1 MLSKLAFKNASK
13 SIRDYAVYFFTLA
26 LAVCIFYMF
35 NSIYAQ
41 KDIMVVTETTA
52 ESMKALRQIL
62 SYISV
67 FVAVVLGFLIVY
79 ANNFFIRRRKKELGV
94 YMTLGMSKRNISMIL
109 MLETSFM
116 AGMALVTGLLLGIF
130 GSQMMSVFTAK
141 IFEADLSAY
150 RFVFAPDAAVKSVI
164 YFGVIF
170 LVVMLLNTITIGKY
184 KLIDLLYG
192 GRKNET
198 INETIRIKNMK
209 TAMKVF
215 VASILCLAAA
225 YALILNNGIIHVN
238 LYFALS
244 IILGTVGT
252 LLFFWSLSGILIKIM
267 QRNKRLYF
275 KQLNMFVVRQ
285 FSSKINTNF
294 VSLSVVCIVLLLV
307 IGIFSTGYSMQNI
320 LSTQLRTEIPYE
332 YSVIDYNYGESD
344 TILSRLPSEIKGSSL
359 IADSY
364 ECVEGIMA
372 EGKAHYQD
380 YDVEIPE
387 ALSAYGYGDTPLTFV
402 SLSDYNGM
410 RKLQGMDEV
419 DLSENNY
426 RILYDN
432 ENVRELAEQFH
443 DKNINITIDENVLSP
458 VNEAEE
464 FTMSNSDMGQIIFV
478 VADTWMK
485 NMNVDTM
492 IWNVQCVNEDAAK
505 EFGTL
510 LDNYQEKSKREC
522 AFAHYVGKQQVYESS
537 VTTKAIIAFL
547 AIYLGIVFMIA
558 CAAILAIQQLS
569 EATDNVERYNLL
581 KKLGVERCE
590 LKHALFVQ
598 ILSYF
603 LLPLL
608 LAVIHSVVGLTVA
621 SREVIKVFG
630 DMNVASTIFVTSV
643 FIVFV
648 YGSYFLLTYVG
659 SKSVINKE

>member
-13 SIRDYAVYFFTLA
+13 SIKDYAVYFFTLV

-62 SYISV
+62 SYISA

-116 AGMALVTGLLLGIF
+116 ACIALVTGLLLGIF

-198 INETIRIKNMK
+198 IRIKNMK
-209 TAMKVF
+209 TATKVF
-215 VASILCLAAA
+215 AASILCLAAA
-225 YALILNNGIIHVN
+225 YALILNNGIVHVN

-244 IILGTVGT
+244 IIFGTVGT
-252 LLFFWSLSGILIKIM
+252 LLFFWSLSGILVKIM

-332 YSVIDYNYGESD
+332 YCVIDYNNGETD
-344 TILSRLPSEIKGSSL
+344 TILSRLPSEIKDSSL

-364 ECVEGIMA
+364 ECMEGIMA
-372 EGKAHYQD
+372 EGKAYYKD

-387 ALSAYGYGDTPLTFV
+387 TLSAYGYGDSPLTFV

-432 ENVRELAEQFH
+432 ENVRELAKQFH

-458 VNEAEE
+458 TNEAEK

-510 LDNYQEKSKREC
+510 LDNYSKKSEREC
-522 AFAHYVGKQQVYESS
+522 AFVHYVGKQQVYESS

-569 EATDNVERYNLL
+569 EATDNVERYKLL
-581 KKLGVERCE
+581 KKLGVEHRE
-590 LKHALFVQ
+590 LNRALFIQ
-598 ILSYF
+598 ILSYY

-630 DMNVASTIFVTSV
+630 AMNVASTILVTSI

-659 SKSVINKE
+659 SKSVINKG

>member
-13 SIRDYAVYFFTLA
+13 SIRDYAVYFFTLV
-26 LAVCIFYMF
+26 LGVCVFYMF

-94 YMTLGMSKRNISMIL
+94 YMTLGMSKRNISTIL
-109 MLETSFM
+109 MLETSLM
-116 AGMALVTGLLLGIF
+116 ACIALVTGLLLGIF

-170 LVVMLLNTITIGKY
+170 LVVMVLNTIAIGKY

-198 INETIRIKNMK
+198 IRIKNMK
-209 TAMKVF
+209 TATKVF
-215 VASILCLAAA
+215 AASILCLAAA
-225 YALILNNGIIHVN
+225 YALILNNGIVHVN

-252 LLFFWSLSGILIKIM
+252 LLFFWSLSGILVKIM
-267 QRNKRLYF
+267 QRNKKLYF

-332 YSVIDYNYGESD
+332 YSVIDYNNGESD
-344 TILSRLPSEIKGSSL
+344 MILSRLPSEIKDSSL

-364 ECVEGIMA
+364 ECVEGTMS
-372 EGKAHYQD
+372 EGKAYYKD
-380 YDVEIPE
+380 YNVKIPE
-387 ALSAYGYGDTPLTFV
+387 TLSAYGYGDTPLTFV
-402 SLSDYNGM
+402 SLSDYNGL
-410 RKLQGMDEV
+410 RKLQGMEAV
-419 DLSENNY
+419 DLSVNNY
-426 RILYDN
+426 RILYDK
-432 ENVRELAEQFH
+432 ENVRELAEQFY
-443 DKNINITIDENVLSP
+443 DKNINLTIDGNVLSP

-464 FTMSNSDMGQIIFV
+464 FIMSNSDNGQIIFV
-478 VADTWMK
+478 VTDTWMN

-492 IWNVQCVNEDAAK
+492 IWNVQCVSEDAAK
-505 EFGTL
+505 EFDTL
-510 LDNYQEKSKREC
+510 LDDYWKKSEREC
-522 AFAHYVGKQQVYESS
+522 AFVYYVGKQQVYESS

-581 KKLGVERCE
+581 KKLGVERRE
-590 LKHALFVQ
+590 LNHALFIQ

-630 DMNVASTIFVTSV
+630 NMNVASTIFATSV
-643 FIVFV
+643 FIVLV
-648 YGSYFLLTYVG
+648 YGIYFLLTYVG
-659 SKSVINKE
+659 SKSVINKGE

>member
-13 SIRDYAVYFFTLA
+13 SIKDYAVYFFTLV
-26 LAVCIFYMF
+26 LGVCIFYMF

-62 SYISV
+62 SYISA

-94 YMTLGMSKRNISMIL
+94 YMTLGMSKRNISTIL

-116 AGMALVTGLLLGIF
+116 ACIALVTGLLLGIF

-192 GRKNET
+192 GRKNEA
-198 INETIRIKNMK
+198 IRIKNMK

-225 YALILNNGIIHVN
+225 YVLILNNGIIHVN

-252 LLFFWSLSGILIKIM
+252 LLFFWSLSGILVQIM
-267 QRNKRLYF
+267 QHNKRLYF

-332 YSVIDYNYGESD
+332 YCVIDYNNGETD
-344 TILSRLPSEIKGSSL
+344 TILSRLPSEIKDSSL

-364 ECVEGIMA
+364 ECMEGIMA
-372 EGKAHYQD
+372 EGKAYYKD

-387 ALSAYGYGDTPLTFV
+387 TLSAYGYGDSPLTFV

-410 RKLQGMDEV
+410 RKLQGMDSV
-419 DLSENNY
+419 DLLENNY
-426 RILYDN
+426 RILYN
-432 ENVRELAEQFH
+432 KENVRGLAEQFH
-443 DKNINITIDENVLSP
+443 DKSINLTIEENVLSP

-492 IWNVQCVNEDAAK
+492 IWNVQCVSEDAAK
-505 EFGTL
+505 EFDTL

-522 AFAHYVGKQQVYESS
+522 AFAYYVGKQQAYESS

-569 EATDNVERYNLL
+569 EATDNVERYKLL
-581 KKLGVERCE
+581 KKLGVEHRE
-590 LKHALFVQ
+590 LNRALFIQ
-598 ILSYF
+598 ILSYY

-630 DMNVASTIFVTSV
+630 DMNVASTILVTSI

-659 SKSVINKE
+659 SKSVINKG

>member
-13 SIRDYAVYFFTLA
+13 SIRDYAVYFFTLV

-41 KDIMVVTETTA
+41 RDIMVVTETTA

-109 MLETSFM
+109 TLETSFM
-116 AGMALVTGLLLGIF
+116 AGMALATGLLLGIF

-170 LVVMLLNTITIGKY
+170 LVVMLLNTIVIGKY

-192 GRKNET
+192 GRK
-198 INETIRIKNMK
+198 NETIRIKNMK

-225 YALILNNGIIHVN
+225 YVLILNNGIIHVN

-252 LLFFWSLSGILIKIM
+252 LLFFWSLSGILVKIM
-267 QRNKRLYF
+267 WRNKRLYF

-294 VSLSVVCIVLLLV
+294 VSLSVVCIVLILV

-332 YSVIDYNYGESD
+332 YSVIDYNNGETD
-344 TILSRLPSEIKGSSL
+344 TILSRLPSEIKDSSL

-364 ECVEGIMA
+364 ECLKGTMA
-372 EGKAHYQD
+372 DGKAYYKD
-380 YDVEIPE
+380 YDVKIPE
-387 ALSAYGYGDTPLTFV
+387 TLAAYGFGDLPLTFV
-402 SLSDYNGM
+402 SLSDYNGL
-410 RKLQGMDEV
+410 RKLQGMDEL
-419 DLSENNY
+419 DLSEKNY
-426 RILYDN
+426 RILYDK
-432 ENVRELAEQFH
+432 ENVRELAEQFY
-443 DKNINITIDENVLSP
+443 DKNINLTIDGNVLSP
-458 VNEAEE
+458 VNKAEE
-464 FTMSNSDMGQIIFV
+464 FTMSNSDHGQIIFV
-478 VADTWMK
+478 VADTWMN

-492 IWNVQCVNEDAAK
+492 IWNVQCVSEDAAK
-505 EFGTL
+505 EFSTL
-510 LDNYQEKSKREC
+510 LDNYQEKDEREC
-522 AFAHYVGKQQVYESS
+522 AFTYYVGKQQVYESS
-537 VTTKAIIAFL
+537 VTTKATIAFL

-581 KKLGVERCE
+581 KKLGVERRE
-590 LKHALFVQ
+590 LNHALFIQ

-608 LAVIHSVVGLTVA
+608 LAVIHSIVGLTVA

-643 FIVFV
+643 FIVLV

-659 SKSVINKE
+659 SKSVINKG

>member
-13 SIRDYAVYFFTLA
+13 SIRDYAVYFFTLV

-116 AGMALVTGLLLGIF
+116 ACMALVTGLLIGIF

-170 LVVMLLNTITIGKY
+170 LVVILLNTIAIGKY

-198 INETIRIKNMK
+198 IRIKNMK
-209 TAMKVF
+209 TATKVF
-215 VASILCLAAA
+215 AASVLCLAAA
-225 YALILNNGIIHVN
+225 YALILNNGIVHVN

-252 LLFFWSLSGILIKIM
+252 LLFFWSLSGILVKIM

-320 LSTQLRTEIPYE
+320 LSTQLRAEIPYE

-344 TILSRLPSEIKGSSL
+344 TILSRLPSEIKDSSL

-364 ECVEGIMA
+364 ECMEWTMA
-372 EGKAHYQD
+372 GGKAYYKD
-380 YDVEIPE
+380 YDVQIPE
-387 ALSAYGYGDTPLTFV
+387 TMSAYGFGDTPLTFV

-458 VNEAEE
+458 VDEAEE

-510 LDNYQEKSKREC
+510 LDNYSKKSEREC
-522 AFAHYVGKQQVYESS
+522 AFVHYVGKQQVYESS

-581 KKLGVERCE
+581 KKLGVERRE
-590 LKHALFVQ
+590 LNHALFIQ

-630 DMNVASTIFVTSV
+630 NMNVASTIFATSV
-643 FIVFV
+643 FIVLV
-648 YGSYFLLTYVG
+648 YGIYFLLTYVG
-659 SKSVINKE
+659 SKSVINKG

>member
-13 SIRDYAVYFFTLA
+13 SIRDYAVYFFTLV

-192 GRKNET
+192 GRK
-198 INETIRIKNMK
+198 NETIRIKNMK

-372 EGKAHYQD
+372 EGKVYYQD

-426 RILYDN
+426 RILYDKDT
-432 ENVRELAEQFH
+432 VRELAKQFH
-443 DKNINITIDENVLSP
+443 DKNINLTLDGNVLSP

-464 FTMSNSDMGQIIFV
+464 FIMSNSGMGQIIFV
-478 VADTWMK
+478 VADAWMK

-492 IWNVQCVNEDAAK
+492 IWNVQCVSEDAAK
-505 EFGTL
+505 EFGAL
-510 LDNYQEKSKREC
+510 LDNYQEKSEREC
-522 AFAHYVGKQQVYESS
+522 AFVHYVSKQQVYESS

-581 KKLGVERCE
+581 KKLGVERRE
-590 LKHALFVQ
+590 LNRALFIQ

-603 LLPLL
+603 LFPLL

-621 SREVIKVFG
+621 SREVIEVFG
-630 DMNVASTIFVTSV
+630 DMNVASTIFATSV
-643 FIVFV
+643 FIVLV

-659 SKSVINKE
+659 SKSVINKG

>member
-170 LVVMLLNTITIGKY
+170 LVVILLNTIAIGKY

-198 INETIRIKNMK
+198 IRIKNMK
-209 TAMKVF
+209 TATKVF
-215 VASILCLAAA
+215 AASVLCLAAA
-225 YALILNNGIIHVN
+225 YALILNNGIVHVN

-332 YSVIDYNYGESD
+332 YSAIDYNNGETD
-344 TILSRLPSEIKGSSL
+344 TILSRLPSEIKDSSL

-364 ECVEGIMA
+364 ECVEGTMA

-426 RILYDN
+426 RILYDS
-432 ENVRELAEQFH
+432 ENVRELAKQFH

-458 VNEAEE
+458 TNEAEK

-510 LDNYQEKSKREC
+510 LDNYSKKSEREC
-522 AFAHYVGKQQVYESS
+522 AFVHYVGKQQVYESS

-581 KKLGVERCE
+581 KKLGVERRE
-590 LKHALFVQ
+590 LNRALFVQ

>member
-13 SIRDYAVYFFTLA
+13 SIRDYAVYFFTLV

-192 GRKNET
+192 GRK
-198 INETIRIKNMK
+198 NETIRIKNMK

-581 KKLGVERCE
+581 KKLGVERRE
-590 LKHALFVQ
+590 LNRALFIQ

-603 LLPLL
+603 LFPLL

-621 SREVIKVFG
+621 SREVIEVFG
-630 DMNVASTIFVTSV
+630 DMNVASTIFATSV
-643 FIVFV
+643 FIVLV

-659 SKSVINKE
+659 SKSVINKG

>member
-13 SIRDYAVYFFTLA
+13 SIRDYAVYFFTLV

-198 INETIRIKNMK
+198 IRIKNMK

-215 VASILCLAAA
+215 AASILCLAAA

-344 TILSRLPSEIKGSSL
+344 TILSRLPSEIKDSSL

-364 ECVEGIMA
+364 ECMEGIMA

-581 KKLGVERCE
+581 KKLGVERRE
-590 LKHALFVQ
+590 LNRALFIQ

-630 DMNVASTIFVTSV
+630 DMNVASTIFATSV

-659 SKSVINKE
+659 SKSVINKG

>member
-13 SIRDYAVYFFTLA
+13 SIRDYAVYFFTMV

-116 AGMALVTGLLLGIF
+116 ACMALVTGLLIGIF

-170 LVVMLLNTITIGKY
+170 LVVMLLNTIAIGKY

-198 INETIRIKNMK
+198 IRIKNMK

-215 VASILCLAAA
+215 AASILCLAAA

-252 LLFFWSLSGILIKIM
+252 LLFFWSLSGILVKIM
-267 QRNKRLYF
+267 QRNKKLYF

-332 YSVIDYNYGESD
+332 YSVIDYNNGESD
-344 TILSRLPSEIKGSSL
+344 MILSRLPSEIKDSSL

-364 ECVEGIMA
+364 ECVEGTMS
-372 EGKAHYQD
+372 EGKAYYKD
-380 YDVEIPE
+380 YNVKIPE
-387 ALSAYGYGDTPLTFV
+387 TLSAYGYGDTPLTFV
-402 SLSDYNGM
+402 SLSDYNGL
-410 RKLQGMDEV
+410 RKLQGMEAV
-419 DLSENNY
+419 DLSVNNY
-426 RILYDN
+426 RILYDK
-432 ENVRELAEQFH
+432 ENVRELAEQFY
-443 DKNINITIDENVLSP
+443 DKNINLTIDGNVLSP

-464 FTMSNSDMGQIIFV
+464 FIMSNSDNGQIIFV
-478 VADTWMK
+478 VADTWMN

-492 IWNVQCVNEDAAK
+492 IWNVQCVSKDAAT

-510 LDNYQEKSKREC
+510 LDDYWKKSEREC
-522 AFAHYVGKQQVYESS
+522 AFVYYVGKQQVYESS

-569 EATDNVERYNLL
+569 ETTDNVERYNLL
-581 KKLGVERCE
+581 KKLGVERRE
-590 LKHALFVQ
+590 LNHTLFIQ

-608 LAVIHSVVGLTVA
+608 LAVVHSVVGLTVA

-630 DMNVASTIFVTSV
+630 NMNVASTILATSV
-643 FIVFV
+643 FIVV
-648 YGSYFLLTYVG
+648 IYGLYFLLTYIG
-659 SKSVINKE
+659 SKSVINKG

>member
-1 MLSKLAFKNASK
+1 MLSKLALKNASK

-62 SYISV
+62 SYISA

-79 ANNFFIRRRKKELGV
+79 ANNFFIRRRKKELGI

-116 AGMALVTGLLLGIF
+116 ACMALVTGLLLGIF

-150 RFVFAPDAAVKSVI
+150 RFVFAPDAAVKSLI

-170 LVVMLLNTITIGKY
+170 LVVMLLNTIAIGKY

-198 INETIRIKNMK
+198 IRIKNMK
-209 TAMKVF
+209 TATRVF

-252 LLFFWSLSGILIKIM
+252 LLFFWSLSGILVKIM

-275 KQLNMFVVRQ
+275 NQLNMFVVRQ

-294 VSLSVVCIVLLLV
+294 VSLSVVCIILLLV

-332 YSVIDYNYGESD
+332 YSVIDYNNGESD
-344 TILSRLPSEIKGSSL
+344 TILSRLPSEIKDSSL

-364 ECVEGIMA
+364 ECVKGTIA
-372 EGKAHYQD
+372 EGKAYYTD
-380 YDVEIPE
+380 YDVQIPE
-387 ALSAYGYGDTPLTFV
+387 TMSAYGFGDTPLTFV

-426 RILYDN
+426 RILYDK
-432 ENVRELAEQFH
+432 ESVRELAEQFH
-443 DKNINITIDENVLSP
+443 DKSINLTIEGNALSSA
-458 VNEAEE
+458 NGAEE
-464 FTMSNSDMGQIIFV
+464 FTMSNNDMGQIIFV

-485 NMNVDTM
+485 NMNVDMM
-492 IWNVQCVNEDAAK
+492 IWNVQCVSEDAAK

-510 LDNYQEKSKREC
+510 LDNYSKKSKREC
-522 AFAHYVGKQQVYESS
+522 AFVHYVGKQQVYESS

-581 KKLGVERCE
+581 KKLGVERRE
-590 LKHALFVQ
+590 LNHALFVQ

-630 DMNVASTIFVTSV
+630 DMNVASTIFATSV
-643 FIVFV
+643 FIVLV

-659 SKSVINKE
+659 SKSVINKG

>member
-13 SIRDYAVYFFTLA
+13 SIRDYAVYFFTLV

-116 AGMALVTGLLLGIF
+116 ACMALVTGLLIGIF

-170 LVVMLLNTITIGKY
+170 LVVMLLNTIAIGKY

-198 INETIRIKNMK
+198 IRIKNMK

-215 VASILCLAAA
+215 AASILCLAAA

-252 LLFFWSLSGILIKIM
+252 LLFFWSLSGILVKIM
-267 QRNKRLYF
+267 QRNKKLYF

-332 YSVIDYNYGESD
+332 YSVIDYNNGESD
-344 TILSRLPSEIKGSSL
+344 MILSRLPSEIKDSSL

-364 ECVEGIMA
+364 ECVEGTMS
-372 EGKAHYQD
+372 EGKAYYKD
-380 YDVEIPE
+380 YNVKIPE
-387 ALSAYGYGDTPLTFV
+387 TLSAYGYGDTPLTFV
-402 SLSDYNGM
+402 SLSDYNGL
-410 RKLQGMDEV
+410 RKLQGMEAV
-419 DLSENNY
+419 DLSVNNY
-426 RILYDN
+426 RILYDK
-432 ENVRELAEQFH
+432 ENVRELAEQFY
-443 DKNINITIDENVLSP
+443 DKNINLTIDGNVLSP

-464 FTMSNSDMGQIIFV
+464 FIMSNSDNGQIIFV
-478 VADTWMK
+478 VADTWMN

-492 IWNVQCVNEDAAK
+492 IWNVQCVSKDAAT

-510 LDNYQEKSKREC
+510 LDDYWKKSEREC
-522 AFAHYVGKQQVYESS
+522 AFVYYVGKQQVYESS

-569 EATDNVERYNLL
+569 ETTDNVERYNLL
-581 KKLGVERCE
+581 KKLGVERRE
-590 LKHALFVQ
+590 LNHTLFIQ

-608 LAVIHSVVGLTVA
+608 LAVVHSVVGLTVA

-630 DMNVASTIFVTSV
+630 NMNVASTILATSV
-643 FIVFV
+643 FIVV
-648 YGSYFLLTYVG
+648 IYGLYFLLTYIG
-659 SKSVINKE
+659 SKSVINKG

>member
-13 SIRDYAVYFFTLA
+13 SIRDYAVYFFTLV

-198 INETIRIKNMK
+198 IRIKNMK

-332 YSVIDYNYGESD
+332 YSVIDYNNGETD
-344 TILSRLPSEIKGSSL
+344 TILSRLPSEIKDSSL

-364 ECVEGIMA
+364 ECVEGTMA
-372 EGKAHYQD
+372 EGKVYYKE
-380 YDVEIPE
+380 YDVQIPE
-387 ALSAYGYGDTPLTFV
+387 TLAAYRFGDLPMMFV
-402 SLSDYNGM
+402 SLSDYNGL
-410 RKLQGMDEV
+410 RKLQGMEAV

-426 RILYDN
+426 RILYDKDT
-432 ENVRELAEQFH
+432 VRELAKQFH
-443 DKNINITIDENVLSP
+443 DKNINLTLDGNVLSP

-464 FTMSNSDMGQIIFV
+464 FIMSNSGMGQIIFV
-478 VADTWMK
+478 VADAWMK

-492 IWNVQCVNEDAAK
+492 IWNVQCVSEDAAK
-505 EFGTL
+505 EFGAL
-510 LDNYQEKSKREC
+510 LDNYQEKSEREC
-522 AFAHYVGKQQVYESS
+522 AFVHYVSKQQVYESS

-547 AIYLGIVFMIA
+547 AIYLGIVCMIA

-581 KKLGVERCE
+581 KKLGVERRE
-590 LKHALFVQ
+590 LNRALFIQ

-603 LLPLL
+603 LFPLL

-621 SREVIKVFG
+621 SREVIEVFG
-630 DMNVASTIFVTSV
+630 DMNVASTIFATSV
-643 FIVFV
+643 FIVLV

-659 SKSVINKE
+659 SKSVINKG

>member
-1 MLSKLAFKNASK
+1 
-13 SIRDYAVYFFTLA
+13 
-26 LAVCIFYMF
+26 
-35 NSIYAQ
+35 
-41 KDIMVVTETTA
+41 MV
-52 ESMKALRQIL
+52 
-62 SYISV
+62 
-67 FVAVVLGFLIVY
+67 
-79 ANNFFIRRRKKELGV
+79 
-94 YMTLGMSKRNISMIL
+94 
-109 MLETSFM
+109 
-116 AGMALVTGLLLGIF
+116 
-130 GSQMMSVFTAK
+130 
-141 IFEADLSAY
+141 
-150 RFVFAPDAAVKSVI
+150 
-164 YFGVIF
+164 
-170 LVVMLLNTITIGKY
+170 LNTIAIGKY

-198 INETIRIKNMK
+198 IRIKNMK
-209 TAMKVF
+209 TATKVF
-215 VASILCLAAA
+215 VASVLCLATA
-225 YALILNNGIIHVN
+225 YALILNNGIVHVN

-344 TILSRLPSEIKGSSL
+344 TISSRLPSEIKGSSL

-364 ECVEGIMA
+364 ECVEGTMA
-372 EGKAHYQD
+372 EGKACYKD
-380 YDVEIPE
+380 YDVQIPE
-387 ALSAYGYGDTPLTFV
+387 AMSAYGFGDTPLTFV

-410 RKLQGMDEV
+410 RKLQGMDEI

-432 ENVRELAEQFH
+432 ENVCELAKQFH

-458 VNEAEE
+458 TNEAEK

-485 NMNVDTM
+485 NMNVDTR

-505 EFGTL
+505 EFGAL
-510 LDNYQEKSKREC
+510 LDNYQEKSEEECVFVHYASKR
-522 AFAHYVGKQQVYESS
+522 QVYESS
-537 VTTKAIIAFL
+537 ITTKAIIAFL

-558 CAAILAIQQLS
+558 CGAILAIQQLS

-581 KKLGVERCE
+581 KKLGVERRE
-590 LKHALFVQ
+590 LNRALFVQ

-603 LLPLL
+603 LLPLF
-608 LAVIHSVVGLTVA
+608 LAVIHSIVGLTVA

-630 DMNVASTIFVTSV
+630 NMNVASTIFATSV
-643 FIVFV
+643 FIVLV
-648 YGSYFLLTYVG
+648 YGIYFLLTYVG
-659 SKSVINKE
+659 SKSVINGI

>member
-1 MLSKLAFKNASK
+1 MLSKLALKNASK

-62 SYISV
+62 SYISA

-79 ANNFFIRRRKKELGV
+79 ANNFFIRRRKKELGI

-116 AGMALVTGLLLGIF
+116 ACMALVTGLLLGIF

-170 LVVMLLNTITIGKY
+170 LVVILLNTIAIGKY

-198 INETIRIKNMK
+198 IRIKNMK
-209 TAMKVF
+209 TATRVF

-244 IILGTVGT
+244 IILGTAGT
-252 LLFFWSLSGILIKIM
+252 LLFFWSLSGILVKIM

-275 KQLNMFVVRQ
+275 NQLNMFVVRQ

-294 VSLSVVCIVLLLV
+294 VSLSVVCIILLLV

-332 YSVIDYNYGESD
+332 YSAIDYNNGESD
-344 TILSRLPSEIKGSSL
+344 TILSRLPSEIKDSSL
-359 IADSY
+359 IADNY
-364 ECVEGIMA
+364 ECVKGTIA
-372 EGKAHYQD
+372 EGKAYYKD

-387 ALSAYGYGDTPLTFV
+387 AMSAYGFEDTPLTFV

-426 RILYDN
+426 RILYDKDS
-432 ENVRELAEQFH
+432 VRELAKQFH
-443 DKNINITIDENVLSP
+443 DKNINITIDEHVLSP
-458 VNEAEE
+458 TNEAEE

-492 IWNVQCVNEDAAK
+492 IWNVQCVSEDAAK
-505 EFGTL
+505 EFDTL
-510 LDNYQEKSKREC
+510 LNNYQEKSKREC
-522 AFAHYVGKQQVYESS
+522 AFAYYVGKQQVYESS

-581 KKLGVERCE
+581 KKLGVEQRE
-590 LKHALFVQ
+590 LNRALFVQ

-608 LAVIHSVVGLTVA
+608 LAVIHSVVGLMVA

-630 DMNVASTIFVTSV
+630 DMNVASTIFATSV
-643 FIVFV
+643 FIELV

>member
-116 AGMALVTGLLLGIF
+116 ACMALVTGLLLGIF

-150 RFVFAPDAAVKSVI
+150 RFVFAPDAAVKSMI

-170 LVVMLLNTITIGKY
+170 LVVILLNTIAIGKY

-198 INETIRIKNMK
+198 IRIKNMK
-209 TAMKVF
+209 TATKVF
-215 VASILCLAAA
+215 AASVLCLAAA
-225 YALILNNGIIHVN
+225 YALILNNGIVHVN

-252 LLFFWSLSGILIKIM
+252 LLFFWSLSGILVKIM

-285 FSSKINTNF
+285 FSSKINMNF

-344 TILSRLPSEIKGSSL
+344 MILSRLPSEIKDSSL

-364 ECVEGIMA
+364 ECMEGIMA
-372 EGKAHYQD
+372 EGKAYYKD

-387 ALSAYGYGDTPLTFV
+387 TMSAYGFGDTPLTFV

-458 VNEAEE
+458 VDEAEE

-510 LDNYQEKSKREC
+510 LDNYSKKSEREC
-522 AFAHYVGKQQVYESS
+522 AFVHYVGKQQVYESS

-581 KKLGVERCE
+581 KKLGVERRE
-590 LKHALFVQ
+590 LNHALFIQ

-630 DMNVASTIFVTSV
+630 NMNVASTIFATSV
-643 FIVFV
+643 FIVLV
-648 YGSYFLLTYVG
+648 YGIYFLLTYVG
-659 SKSVINKE
+659 SKSVINKG

>member
-1 MLSKLAFKNASK
+1 M
-13 SIRDYAVYFFTLA
+13 
-26 LAVCIFYMF
+26 
-35 NSIYAQ
+35 
-41 KDIMVVTETTA
+41 
-52 ESMKALRQIL
+52 
-62 SYISV
+62 
-67 FVAVVLGFLIVY
+67 
-79 ANNFFIRRRKKELGV
+79 
-94 YMTLGMSKRNISMIL
+94 
-109 MLETSFM
+109 
-116 AGMALVTGLLLGIF
+116 
-130 GSQMMSVFTAK
+130 
-141 IFEADLSAY
+141 
-150 RFVFAPDAAVKSVI
+150 I

-198 INETIRIKNMK
+198 IRIKNMK

-215 VASILCLAAA
+215 VASILCLVAA

-252 LLFFWSLSGILIKIM
+252 LLFFWSLSGILVKIM

-320 LSTQLRTEIPYE
+320 LSTQLRAEIPYE

-344 TILSRLPSEIKGSSL
+344 TILSRLPSEIKDSSL

-364 ECVEGIMA
+364 ECVEGTMA
-372 EGKAHYQD
+372 EGKAYYKD
-380 YDVEIPE
+380 YDVQIPE
-387 ALSAYGYGDTPLTFV
+387 TMSAYGFGDTPLTFV

-458 VNEAEE
+458 TNEAEE
-464 FTMSNSDMGQIIFV
+464 FIMSNSGMGQILFV
-478 VADTWMK
+478 VADAWMK

-492 IWNVQCVNEDAAK
+492 IWNVQCVSEDAK
-505 EFGTL
+505 
-510 LDNYQEKSKREC
+510 KRIWC
-522 AFAHYVGKQQVYESS
+522 IVG
-537 VTTKAIIAFL
+537 
-547 AIYLGIVFMIA
+547 
-558 CAAILAIQQLS
+558 
-569 EATDNVERYNLL
+569 
-581 KKLGVERCE
+581 
-590 LKHALFVQ
+590 
-598 ILSYF
+598 
-603 LLPLL
+603 
-608 LAVIHSVVGLTVA
+608 
-621 SREVIKVFG
+621 
-630 DMNVASTIFVTSV
+630 
-643 FIVFV
+643 
-648 YGSYFLLTYVG
+648 
-659 SKSVINKE
+659 

>member
-13 SIRDYAVYFFTLA
+13 SIKDYAVYFFTLV

-62 SYISV
+62 SYISA

-94 YMTLGMSKRNISMIL
+94 YMTLGMSKRNISTIL

-116 AGMALVTGLLLGIF
+116 ACIALVTGLLLGIF

-198 INETIRIKNMK
+198 IKIKNMK

-225 YALILNNGIIHVN
+225 YVLILNNGIIHVN

-252 LLFFWSLSGILIKIM
+252 LLFFWSLSGILVQIM
-267 QRNKRLYF
+267 QHNKRLYF

-332 YSVIDYNYGESD
+332 YCVIDYNNGETD
-344 TILSRLPSEIKGSSL
+344 TILSRLPSEIKDSSL

-364 ECVEGIMA
+364 ECMEGIMA
-372 EGKAHYQD
+372 EGKAYYKD

-387 ALSAYGYGDTPLTFV
+387 TLSAYGYGDSPLTFV

-410 RKLQGMDEV
+410 RKLQGMDSI
-419 DLSENNY
+419 DLLENNY
-426 RILYDN
+426 RILYN
-432 ENVRELAEQFH
+432 KENVRGLAEQFH
-443 DKNINITIDENVLSP
+443 DKSINLTIEENVLSP

-492 IWNVQCVNEDAAK
+492 IWNVQCVSEDAAK
-505 EFGTL
+505 EFDTL

-522 AFAHYVGKQQVYESS
+522 AFAYYVGKQQAYESS

-569 EATDNVERYNLL
+569 EATDNVERYKLL
-581 KKLGVERCE
+581 KKLGVEHRE
-590 LKHALFVQ
+590 LNRALFIQ
-598 ILSYF
+598 ILSYY

-630 DMNVASTIFVTSV
+630 DMNVASTILVTSI

-659 SKSVINKE
+659 SKSVINKG